1 MKKDYDKCAKTRIFE
16 NGDLVLVRIPGM
28 TNKLSESWEGPCEI
42 LKKVS
47 AVNYANGV
55 PGKNKRGKVI
65 HVNNTKKF
73 VQSTAHV
80 LRLVVADAGEVE
92 LEKKVA
98 LIGDKLEEEQQK
110 DLGKLLNKWNDIL
123 SKKPG
128 LTTAVQHSIF
138 TGNISDLCPY
148 RLAPQWTDQ
157 VRAEIRDLLQTG
169 IIVQSTSPWSAPIV
183 PIRKP
188 DGSVHLCVDFRKLNA
203 HTVPCPYYIPLVE
216 ELIDKISEAK
226 CLSKLDLAKDF
237 YQVPMAEDYR
247 MKTAFLTLFGK
258 YEFTRMPFGL
268 SNAPFTFQKIQ
279 IFTFFPLFFF

>member
-1 MKKDYDKCAKTRIFE
+1 MGKAKEVLKKDYDKCAKTRIFE

-28 TNKLSESWEGPCEI
+28 INKMSESWEGPYDI

-47 AVNYANGV
+47 AVNYAIGV
-55 PGKNKRGKVI
+55 PGKNKIEKVI

-80 LRLVVADAGEVE
+80 LRLVVAADNGEVE

-110 DLGKLLNKWNDIL
+110 DLEKLLIKWKDIL

-128 LTTAVQHSIF
+128 LTSVVQHSID
-138 TGNISDLCPY
+138 GNIKPIRSVPY

-157 VRAEIRDLLQTG
+157 VRAEIRDLLQAG

-188 DGSVHLCVDFRKLNA
+188 DGSVRLCVDFRKLNA
-203 HTVPCPYYIPLVE
+203 HTVPYPYYIPLVE
-216 ELIDKISEAK
+216 EFIDKIGEAK
-226 CLSKLDLAKDF
+226 YLSKLDLAKGF
-237 YQVPMAEDYR
+237 YQVPMAEDSR
-247 MKTAFLTLFGK
+247 M
-258 YEFTRMPFGL
+258 R
-268 SNAPFTFQKIQ
+268 QR
-279 IFTFFPLFFF
+279 FPRLLANMNLKECHLA